1 MAEEAARAL
10 ADKLDRDLLN
20 RYIVPDDLGPTDEQI
35 RKMIRVLDEQ
45 PVLSTQ
51 VAPHDEPTDAE
62 LYDMGAYHGAF
73 QSRYSLER
81 LCYILSFPD
90 GSTTRT
96 ANELDRLREEP
107 LWIDS
112 DFRRVFS

>member
-1 MAEEAARAL
+1 MAQPR
-10 ADKLDRDLLN
+10 KKTR
-20 RYIVPDDLGPTDEQI
+20 PPTDEQI
-35 RKMIRVLDEQ
+35 KKMIRVLDEQ
-45 PVLSTQ
+45 PV
-51 VAPHDEPTDAE
+51 PHDEPTDAE

-73 QSRYSLER
+73 QSSYSLER

-96 ANELDRLREEP
+96 ADELDRLRQEP

-112 DFRRVFS
+112 DFRRVFR